1 MVEAI
6 RSVQQTQLRASMS
19 MAIRVLARQRAI
31 KETKRAPQRQ
41 GLRKVW
47 QVPMREIVAWLT
59 SISQRTPS

>member
-31 KETKRAPQRQ
+31 KETKRALQRQ

-47 QVPMREIVAWLT
+47 QVPMR
-59 SISQRTPS
+59 